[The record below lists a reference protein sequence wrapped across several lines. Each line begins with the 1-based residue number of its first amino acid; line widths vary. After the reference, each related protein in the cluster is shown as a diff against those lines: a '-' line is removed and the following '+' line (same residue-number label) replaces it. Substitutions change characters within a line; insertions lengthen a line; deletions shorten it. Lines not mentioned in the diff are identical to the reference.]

1 MAKTYNLNKFYSK
14 IFNRYD
20 LINKLFTFGL
30 DRKWRRETVS
40 SCVEEHPEKILD
52 VCTGTGD
59 LAVSIA
65 KAVTYNAE
73 VTGYDMNINML
84 GIAMQKANSEG
95 LDNIS
100 FEQGDVGQMP
110 FKDNT
115 YDAITIGFGFR
126 NLTFS
131 NPDEKKHIG
140 EICRVLK
147 PGAKLIILESA
158 APENPFIRFFYK
170 LHLFGFLVPVG
181 GLLSGDFKAYWYLA
195 HSSSKYYTSKELKA
209 LLEQNGFE
217 KVSFKNFLFGATKLV
232 IAKKKK

>member
-14 IFNRYD
+14 IFDRYD

-30 DRKWRRETVS
+30 DRKWRRITVAT
-40 SCVEEHPEKILD
+40 CVEKHPEKVLD

-65 KAVTYNAE
+65 KAAEEPTE
-73 VTGYDMNINML
+73 VTGFDMNENML
-84 GIAMQKANSEG
+84 GIAKQKAVSEK
-95 LDNIS
+95 LRNVS
-100 FEQGDVGQMP
+100 FVQGDVGQMP
-110 FKDNT
+110 FEENT
-115 YDAITIGFGFR
+115 FDAVTIGFGFR

-131 NPDEKKHIG
+131 NPNEKKHVS

-147 PGAKLIILESA
+147 TGAQLIILESA

-195 HSSSKYYTSKELKA
+195 HSSSKYYTSKELEV
-209 LLEQNGFE
+209 LLEHNGFE
-217 KVSFKNFLFGATKLV
+217 KVSFRNFLFGATKLV
-232 IAKKKK
+232 VAKKS